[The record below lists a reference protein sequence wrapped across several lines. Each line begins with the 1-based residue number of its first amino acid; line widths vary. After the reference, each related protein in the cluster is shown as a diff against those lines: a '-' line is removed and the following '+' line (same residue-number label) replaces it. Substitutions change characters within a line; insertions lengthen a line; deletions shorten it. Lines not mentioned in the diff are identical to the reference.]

1 MFRLTQKMP
10 EMMMVVL
17 MLLLI
22 ALQLV
27 GEGSGVSELERVLE
41 KVESHCGKGHLL
53 PRYDSFG

>member
-10 EMMMVVL
+10 KMMMV
-17 MLLLI
+17 LLLI

-27 GEGSGVSELERVLE
+27 GGGREVSELERVLE